1 MVRKSLTWLQPL
13 LVLALLAGCGAP
25 ALDSTSNPASAT
37 PPVDTSVIAASS
49 PAVTHQPVDMATAAA
64 PALTPTG
71 PPDGEQDAEPGDQAS
86 EPQATQEAEPSS
98 LPPMPGP
105 VDWQQMPVVPVIDE
119 AQRLRLQEIYQRGI
133 ALGNNPHAF
142 SKVGDCGS
150 TPSWFLG
157 DFDRGPRYYRLGE
170 HTYLEPVIAYYQGSF
185 ARTSLAAKAGF
196 TTASVLTP
204 LWADRKQC
212 EANESPLACEYRL
225 HRPTIA
231 LITLGTN
238 DIWHAD
244 EFEPQL
250 REIIEYS
257 IEQGIIPV
265 LSTKADNLEGDGSLN
280 ATIHRL
286 AQEYQ
291 VPLWNYWL
299 AVQPLP
305 DQGLQD
311 DGAHITFAGN
321 RFDDPSAMEKGWPWR
336 NLTALQVLDAVWQSL
351 ENEETSP

>member
-1 MVRKSLTWLQPL
+1 MVKKSITWLQPL

-25 ALDSTSNPASAT
+25 GIDPTSSPAAAT
-37 PPVDTSVIAASS
+37 PPAGAGVVTESS
-49 PAVTHQPVDMATAAA
+49 PVVAQPAATATATSPA
-64 PALTPTG
+64 PTPAS
-71 PPDGEQDAEPGDQAS
+71 PQDGGQG
-86 EPQATQEAEPSS
+86 AEPSAPVTAPEATPEADPTS
-98 LPPMPGP
+98 LPATPGP
-105 VDWQQMPVVPVIDE
+105 LDWQQMPVVPVIDE
-119 AQRLRLQEIYQRGI
+119 AQRQRLQEIYQRGLE
-133 ALGNNPHAF
+133 LGNNPQAF

-157 DFDRGPRYYRLGE
+157 DFDRGPRYYSLGE
-170 HTYLEPVIAYYQGSF
+170 HTYLEPVIDYYQGSF

-225 HRPTIA
+225 HRPSIA

-257 IEQGIIPV
+257 IDQGVIPV

-280 ATIHRL
+280 AIIHRL

-291 VPLWNYWL
+291 LPLWNYWL

-305 DQGLQD
+305 DGGLQD

-321 RFDDPSAMEKGWPWR
+321 RFDDPRAMEKGWPWR
-336 NLTALQVLDAVWQSL
+336 NLTALQVLDAVWQAL
-351 ENEETSP
+351 EH